1 MSNTDPGFSDKSSI
15 TEVEVEEGYY
25 EGGVTSDN
33 LALVLF

>member
-1 MSNTDPGFSDKSSI
+1 MPSTDPGFSDKSSI
-15 TEVEVEEGYY
+15 TEVEEGCY

>member
-25 EGGVTSDN
+25 AGGVTSDN